1 LRHVFLLEANREK
14 RKKKTM
20 INCATSPE
28 ERRLMILKGINQ
40 DHSSI
45 EIAAEMGVGKWIVLN
60 DLRAMR
66 YNKDTEL
73 KQAYLD
79 KETRANT
86 NKQSRTNLRDEKFHY
101 MTGKTFQEKN
111 FENMINYYKAEL
123 QVIYKSQDERVAIS
137 SLSKN
142 VRKTLKHNDITAGH
156 GSREKLSGKARDYL
170 LLNN

>member
-1 LRHVFLLEANREK
+1 
-14 RKKKTM
+14 M
-20 INCATSPE
+20 INNVTSPE
-28 ERRLMILKGINQ
+28 ERRLMILRGINQ
-40 DHSSI
+40 DHTSI
-45 EIAAEMGVGKWIVLN
+45 EIAAEMGVMKWIVLH
-60 DLRAMR
+60 DLRAMK
-66 YNKDTEL
+66 YNRDPEL

-79 KETRANT
+79 QETRANAS
-86 NKQSRTNLRDEKFHY
+86 KQSKINLRDVKFHN
-101 MTGKTFQEKN
+101 MTGMTFQEKN